1 MRVILPDKRKGEMFG
16 IADQIVGG
24 SRIMVVCADGRTRLA
39 RIPGKMKRRM
49 WIREGDLVIVSVWEF
64 QDDKADVKY
73 RYTKTQASNLSRR
86 GLVPDSID
94 IF

>member
-1 MRVILPDKRKGEMFG
+1 MRIYLPDPRKGEMFG

-24 SRIMVVCADGRTRLA
+24 SRIMVVCADGRTRLS

-49 WIREGDLVIVSVWEF
+49 WIREGDLVIISVWEF
-64 QDDKADVKY
+64 QEDKADIRY
-73 RYTKTQASNLSRR
+73 RYTKTQAGNLSRR